1 MLEARDKGRARD
13 KARGYIEIRLG
24 IMLGARDSLGAR
36 DKARDNA
43 RG

>member
-24 IMLGARDSLGAR
+24 IMLGARDKGR
-36 DKARDNA
+36 ARDNA